1 MAQITCCQL
10 SGATSGFQMP
20 TLLPVIGE
28 CMTCKRQQNKLR
40 NSLMQKGIKWLF
52 NRPYGAHQGGVRE
65 WQVQQV
71 KRGLCTVVGQQVL
84 DDEALRTALCEVEAV
99 LNDRLITPS
108 SGDLNDLEALTPDH
122 LLQFKAKTLLS
133 PGLFIKKRSIRLQA
147 LEASPI
153 QC

>member
-1 MAQITCCQL
+1 M
-10 SGATSGFQMP
+10 
-20 TLLPVIGE
+20 
-28 CMTCKRQQNKLR
+28 
-40 NSLMQKGIKWLF
+40 
-52 NRPYGAHQGGVRE
+52 
-65 WQVQQV
+65 QQV

-122 LLQFKAKTLLS
+122 LLQFKAMTLLP

>member
-1 MAQITCCQL
+1 M
-10 SGATSGFQMP
+10 
-20 TLLPVIGE
+20 
-28 CMTCKRQQNKLR
+28 
-40 NSLMQKGIKWLF
+40 
-52 NRPYGAHQGGVRE
+52 
-65 WQVQQV
+65 
-71 KRGLCTVVGQQVL
+71 VGQQVL

-147 LEASPI
+147 LEASPT